1 MTGDF
6 EEILVDRE
14 QIKSKVVELGR
25 LISQDYEGCELILVG
40 VLKGGFVFLADLMR
54 EITIPVDMDLIAVS
68 SYGASTKSSGV
79 VRIIKDIDINVSGKH
94 VLIVEDLVDTGLT
107 LRHLK
112 DLFRTRGPESVK
124 ICTAFDK
131 PSRRKVD
138 IQIEYEGII
147 VPDKFIVGY
156 GLDYAGKYR
165 NLPDVRTLKPE
176 VYAASI
182 RNEGEW
188 PEKENLE

>member
-1 MTGDF
+1 MMKDI
-6 EEILVDRE
+6 EEVLVPRE
-14 QIKSKVVELGR
+14 KIREMVKRLGKR
-25 LISQDYEGCELILVG
+25 ISEDYEGEELVLVG
-40 VLKGGFVFLADLMR
+40 VLKGGFIFLADLMR
-54 EITIPVDMDLIAVS
+54 EITIPVDMDFIAVS

-79 VRIIKDIDINVSGKH
+79 VRIIKDIDFDIAGKH

-112 DLFRTRGPESVK
+112 DLFNTRGPKSVK

-131 PSRRKVD
+131 PSRRKVE
-138 IQIEYEGII
+138 IEVEYNGIE

-165 NLPDVRTLKPE
+165 NLPDVCTLRQE
-176 VYAASI
+176 VY
-182 RNEGEW
+182 
-188 PEKENLE
+188 EKKH